1 MLQEVKTMLHLLGR
15 GKQPE
20 WNEKHDVDE
29 VFAFLCYRGVY
40 YAKLVYL
47 DVIIEGS
54 SWLINNPR
62 NNDKRSS

>member
-1 MLQEVKTMLHLLGR
+1 M
-15 GKQPE
+15 PE
-20 WNEKHDVDE
+20 WNDEKHDRDE

-54 SWLINNPR
+54 SWFINNPR
-62 NNDKRSS
+62 KNDKRSS